1 MLPPAPTVPDPF
13 ARLRRASR
21 PSPGVSGSQPKHFCF
36 GGFPFARPSPE
47 GSSLAGLRRKWDR
60 LAPHASSSIA
70 LPVASLAFIP
80 KDVRRVRGGN
90 VRKLSFLSERPS
102 PATPIDCHARRFDE
116 RGIRLWIIRISG
128 ISPGGDSGDDFP
140 AEFQADRHSWKT
152 KTAKKV
158 RCRGSFSTAGPDFH
172 GITAGLQYFA
182 AFAAFAVPALLAM
195 LLPGRRAN
203 MAVLLVF
210 LSLYPIFTLI
220 GPLPDLW
227 PGPRGSPG
235 PARRRVTP
243 RCRARF
249 PGTPSA
255 SGRVRQAHSLC

>member
-116 RGIRLWIIRISG
+116 RGIRLWIKRISG
-128 ISPGGDSGDDFP
+128 ISFRRRSDWAFEPRIPPKVSENETIRSSCCQESDGGPSRAIRPYPQPPSPRRPTGSG
-140 AEFQADRHSWKT
+140 
-152 KTAKKV
+152 
-158 RCRGSFSTAGPDFH
+158 RCR
-172 GITAGLQYFA
+172 
-182 AFAAFAVPALLAM
+182 
-195 LLPGRRAN
+195 RR
-203 MAVLLVF
+203 
-210 LSLYPIFTLI
+210 
-220 GPLPDLW
+220 
-227 PGPRGSPG
+227 
-235 PARRRVTP
+235 
-243 RCRARF
+243 
-249 PGTPSA
+249 
-255 SGRVRQAHSLC
+255 